1 MDNTSAK
8 TARLSLVLGGLGS
21 RTADFTADTHWQRF
35 LLDVWDKHSKAE
47 TYDVNV
53 DLQENTERN
62 NTEADVSMS
71 R

>member
-21 RTADFTADTHWQRF
+21 RTADFSVDSHWQRF
-35 LLDVWDKHSKAE
+35 LLEVWDKHSKAE
-47 TYDVNV
+47 TYNARV
-53 DLQENTERN
+53 DLEENTQR